1 MDYSIFYDNVNGREK
16 TRNELS
22 SSRKVTEHSSFS
34 PKLPAPMCKMDDTFI
49 IPTSYYQTPAR
60 EFSHL
65 ASNFDVYG
73 VQADQWGADAVSD
86 SFIIDV
92 TTGGAQ
98 DYDGGGYDEAYESG
112 FAEKSGADFGAASQT
127 STLTAQAPA
136 KVGSMAVR
144 AAAHRRR
151 ITCPA
156 KGKKPIR
163 FVCLVPNCGADFTT
177 KQNFTYHLN
186 AHRRVK
192 PFKCEDCKSQFP
204 SRNNLKRHGRSCKG
218 GQNTSEETR
227 TYSTTGVEVQL

>member
-1 MDYSIFYDNVNGREK
+1 MAGRRREMSYLQVEK
-16 TRNELS
+16 YPNT
-22 SSRKVTEHSSFS
+22 
-34 PKLPAPMCKMDDTFI
+34 LPSHQNYLRHVQDGR
-49 IPTSYYQTPAR
+49 TPAR

-73 VQADQWGADAVSD
+73 VQADQWGADAGSD

-112 FAEKSGADFGAASQT
+112 FAEKSGADIGAASQT

-163 FVCLVPNCGADFTT
+163 FVCLVPNCVFTFST
-177 KQNFTYHLN
+177 LRALVQIDSIDHLN

-192 PFKCEDCKSQFP
+192 PFKCEGCKSQFP